1 MHEIHFSLAEVC
13 FALDIFLIPLVL
25 SIWIIFLNPII
36 MDSSESFLPGTLLE
50 KAADSAEEHQTEVLA
65 ALAQVPAKA
74 STFTG
79 EAG

>member
-1 MHEIHFSLAEVC
+1 
-13 FALDIFLIPLVL
+13 
-25 SIWIIFLNPII
+25 
-36 MDSSESFLPGTLLE
+36 MDSSESFLPCTPLE

-74 STFTG
+74 SFIIIFYAGFLTG